1 MILGKSTAQ
10 SIIPNINNIKI
21 RESPSVVLLC
31 LTIDN
36 RLTYKD
42 HINILCRR
50 ASFKLHELRRV
61 RKYLTTDKAK
71 LLYNTFLNSQFNY
84 A

>member
-1 MILGKSTAQ
+1 MILGNSTAQ

-21 RESPSVVLLC
+21 RESPRVVLLC

-50 ASFKLHELRRV
+50 AS
-61 RKYLTTDKAK
+61 
-71 LLYNTFLNSQFNY
+71 
-84 A
+84 